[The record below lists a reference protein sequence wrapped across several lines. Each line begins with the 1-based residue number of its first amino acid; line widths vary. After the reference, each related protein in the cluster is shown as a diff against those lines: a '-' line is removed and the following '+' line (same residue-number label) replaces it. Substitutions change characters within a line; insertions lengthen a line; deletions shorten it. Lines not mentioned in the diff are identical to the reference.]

1 MGIKATVSKKD
12 EQRAFRNLDYLLKEV
27 SHQSFMAAKE
37 AGNTYTNLVKLGIG
51 ARVTPPFVGTPWEPL
66 SDRWK
71 KAKKSHKDEFWMETA
86 GIWRNTRTFIVS
98 KALLLVEVFAGIR
111 KADDAEAFERTQRNE
126 FGIGLGPARPLF
138 LPALEVFSRKVG
150 KGQRKLK
157 KDSAI
162 WARFKRVVNI
172 SIRKVYK

>member
-1 MGIKATVSKKD
+1 MGMRATVNKKD

-27 SHQSFMAAKE
+27 SQQSFNAAKE
-37 AGNTYTNLVKLGIG
+37 AGNDYTNLVKLGIG
-51 ARVTPPFVGTPWEPL
+51 ARVAPPFVGTWEPL
-66 SDRWK
+66 SDQWK
-71 KAKKSHKDEFWMETA
+71 KSKKSHKDEFWMETA

-98 KALLLVEVFAGIR
+98 KTLLLVEIFAGIR
-111 KADDAEAFERTQRNE
+111 KADDADAYARTLRNE

-157 KDSAI
+157 TGSAI
-162 WARFKRVVNI
+162 WTRFKNVVNI